1 METASSNS
9 SPFQKTTPITP
20 VEYTIG
26 NLPRH
31 RVYRQDPATEPE
43 MVRPI
48 GIRMPIEAPIKL
60 QDGGDRGKILNIA
73 AHDPQLW
80 NSVIDVWKG
89 IVVADYIHH
98 YSETDAETMYRYMET
113 FLGESIKGMWEA
125 YKMNPDR
132 SWMYNRNNPGR
143 AGMIPEFA
151 EGVTRFINHAMTLDD
166 FLNSRLIR
174 CPCVN
179 CENVRYHTTE
189 TVAMHLM
196 MNGFKPG
203 YTVWTSH
210 GEVESDTMFNN
221 FVVSESSRST
231 EHNYFQGSRMSDMIN
246 DAFGMH
252 SDFEQGENVEEA
264 PNEGANIFYEQL
276 HDCSSPLFNGS
287 QHSKLSVAVRLLSIK
302 SDNNISQGA
311 MDSMIELMKEL
322 VDPNVEIPDSYY
334 KANAL
339 VSKLGLSSIRI
350 DCCEKGCMLYYKEVE
365 NKRYAALQAQLTFP
379 FESGNILPLCPASSD
394 GSDQEGDEND
404 KESEGDEE

>member
-151 EGVTRFINHAMTLDD
+151 E
-166 FLNSRLIR
+166 
-174 CPCVN
+174 
-179 CENVRYHTTE
+179 E

-210 GEVESDTMFNN
+210 G
-221 FVVSESSRST
+221 
-231 EHNYFQGSRMSDMIN
+231 
-246 DAFGMH
+246 
-252 SDFEQGENVEEA
+252 
-264 PNEGANIFYEQL
+264 
-276 HDCSSPLFNGS
+276 
-287 QHSKLSVAVRLLSIK
+287 
-302 SDNNISQGA
+302 
-311 MDSMIELMKEL
+311 
-322 VDPNVEIPDSYY
+322 
-334 KANAL
+334 
-339 VSKLGLSSIRI
+339 
-350 DCCEKGCMLYYKEVE
+350 
-365 NKRYAALQAQLTFP
+365 
-379 FESGNILPLCPASSD
+379 NILPPCPASSD
-394 GSDQEGDEND
+394 GSDQEGDENV

>member
-1 METASSNS
+1 
-9 SPFQKTTPITP
+9 
-20 VEYTIG
+20 
-26 NLPRH
+26 
-31 RVYRQDPATEPE
+31 
-43 MVRPI
+43 
-48 GIRMPIEAPIKL
+48 
-60 QDGGDRGKILNIA
+60 
-73 AHDPQLW
+73 
-80 NSVIDVWKG
+80 
-89 IVVADYIHH
+89 
-98 YSETDAETMYRYMET
+98 
-113 FLGESIKGMWEA
+113 
-125 YKMNPDR
+125 
-132 SWMYNRNNPGR
+132 
-143 AGMIPEFA
+143 MIPEFA

-179 CENVRYHTTE
+179 CENVRYHTTK

-196 MNGFKPG
+196 KNGFKPG

-221 FVVSESSRST
+221 FVVGESSRSI

-264 PNEGANIFYEQL
+264 PNEEANIFYEQL
-276 HDCSSPLFNGS
+276 RDCSSPLFNGS

-311 MDSMIELMKEL
+311 MDSMIDLMKEL

-339 VSKLGLSSIRI
+339 VSKLGHSSIRI
-350 DCCEKGCMLYYKEVE
+350 DCCEKGCMLYYKEDV
-365 NKRYAALQAQLTFP
+365 NL
-379 FESGNILPLCPASSD
+379 ESCKFCSHPHYKIGSTGKKLAIKAIHYLPLIPRLKRLYASNSSAPHMRWHRENRRPPGVCLLYTSD
-394 GSDQEGDEND
+394 AADE
-404 KESEGDEE
+404 

>member
-1 METASSNS
+1 
-9 SPFQKTTPITP
+9 
-20 VEYTIG
+20 
-26 NLPRH
+26 
-31 RVYRQDPATEPE
+31 
-43 MVRPI
+43 
-48 GIRMPIEAPIKL
+48 
-60 QDGGDRGKILNIA
+60 
-73 AHDPQLW
+73 
-80 NSVIDVWKG
+80 
-89 IVVADYIHH
+89 
-98 YSETDAETMYRYMET
+98 
-113 FLGESIKGMWEA
+113 
-125 YKMNPDR
+125 MNPDR

-151 EGVTRFINHAMTLDD
+151 EGVTRFINHAKTLDD
-166 FLNSRLIR
+166 FLTSRLIR

-221 FVVSESSRST
+221 FVVGESSRST

-264 PNEGANIFYEQL
+264 PNEEANIFYEQL
-276 HDCSSPLFNGS
+276 RDCSSPLFNGS

-350 DCCEKGCMLYYKEVE
+350 DCCEKGCMLYYKEDVNLESCKFCSHPRYKTGSTGKKLAIKAMHYLPLIPRLKRLYASNSSAPHMRWHRE
-365 NKRYAALQAQLTFP
+365 NRRPPGVMCHPSEERL
-379 FESGNILPLCPASSD
+379 GNILIELIQILLLNQGMLGWVCVRMVSPLFQLGLHHILVGLCLLHRIIFHLRCV
-394 GSDQEGDEND
+394 
-404 KESEGDEE
+404 